1 MATKTTPRKAEAK
14 PKAKAA
20 KKTAVKPKEV
30 AAKKAAVKPA
40 AKPARKAAPAVA
52 KSAMKKGTKYSC
64 KVCGLVVA
72 VDTACGCTEA
82 CDIFCCEKPM
92 KVKK

>member
-14 PKAKAA
+14 PAVKKVAAKPAVKAA
-20 KKTAVKPKEV
+20 V
-30 AAKKAAVKPA
+30 KKAAVKPA
-40 AKPARKAAPAVA
+40 VKPAKKAAPATA

-64 KVCGLVVA
+64 SACGLVVA
-72 VDTACGCTEA
+72 VDTACSCAKA
-82 CDIFCCEKPM
+82 CDIFCCDKPM

>member
-1 MATKTTPRKAEAK
+1 MATKTTVKKAAPKKAEAK
-14 PKAKAA
+14 AK
-20 KKTAVKPKEV
+20 TV
-30 AAKKAAVKPA
+30 KKAAVKPKEAVAKKAA
-40 AKPARKAAPAVA
+40 AKPAAKSAVPKAA

-64 KVCGLVVA
+64 SACGLVVA
-72 VDTACGCTEA
+72 VDTVCGCTEV

>member
-1 MATKTTPRKAEAK
+1 MATKTTP
-14 PKAKAA
+14 
-20 KKTAVKPKEV
+20 KKTAAKPAVKKAAAKP
-30 AAKKAAVKPA
+30 AAKKAA
-40 AKPARKAAPAVA
+40 AKPSA
-52 KSAMKKGTKYSC
+52 KPAMKKGTKYSC

-72 VDTACGCTEA
+72 VDTACGCAEA

>member
-1 MATKTTPRKAEAK
+1 
-14 PKAKAA
+14 
-20 KKTAVKPKEV
+20 
-30 AAKKAAVKPA
+30 
-40 AKPARKAAPAVA
+40 
-52 KSAMKKGTKYSC
+52 MKKGTKYSC

-72 VDTACGCTEA
+72 VDTACGCAEA